1 MKDSRSRVL
10 YLIIILMFSSGWL
23 FFSRAVTAGPPEGTA
38 QGKVTFQGK
47 TRLPGMKLSEVVV
60 SIEDFTYSNASA
72 NGKELAATNGA
83 VLNQKDLAFT
93 PRVLP
98 ILAGTE
104 VSFRN
109 DDKVFHNIRS
119 KSPAYQFNFGQI
131 SSSKAPNVR
140 KIKFDKPGIV
150 PIDCDVH
157 SEMHAFVLVKPNPF
171 FALADEK
178 GLFSLQHL
186 PAGKY
191 KIQAWHEKFEP
202 VVKEIAITEGQA
214 TTVELN
220 LEKKK

>member
-1 MKDSRSRVL
+1 MEHSRRRILSR
-10 YLIIILMFSSGWL
+10 IIILFLSFGWL
-23 FFSRAVTAGPPEGTA
+23 LSSHPIMAGPPEGTA
-38 QGKVTFQGK
+38 QGKVTFEGK

-60 SIEDFTYSNASA
+60 SIEDFTYSNDSA

-131 SSSKAPNVR
+131 SSSKAANVR
-140 KIKFDKPGIV
+140 KVKFDKPGVV
-150 PIDCDVH
+150 PVDCDVH
-157 SEMHAFVLVKPNPF
+157 SEMHAFILIKPNPF

-186 PAGKY
+186 PVGKY

-202 VVKEIAITEGQA
+202 VVKEITITEGQA

-220 LEKKK
+220 LGKKK